1 MIIMKMARTAA
12 SLLIMLSVL
21 SASLAISYGVEGEE
35 EIVRDEFAS
44 MAVTRTYVRDNLGGG
59 EFIGLRSP
67 DGNSMIGVLFGTD
80 ENPNFVH
87 VVSLYTRYL
96 GMVDV
101 YDDDG
106 KKLQSDRAIP
116 VKTIYSQKFN
126 MIYEFNDVNGDGA
139 WDSRRL
145 EARGEEEAV
154 DGPDEVPLNEP
165 VYKKASLK
173 AAWTPTDIVI
183 EELDNDTITWS
194 VKLST
199 TALRYVTPL
208 LEVPITRDTVVD
220 RIELTFHF
228 SLTMEAVE
236 MDMPIYRVTAS
247 SGSETERVLRSD
259 PDGQR
264 SYRGTSLSA
273 GTKYDQMIRGWD
285 FSPRNRNPALL
296 LSTEI
301 IFATDYMSRVYEW
314 LEQEMLSEIGRGV
327 ISFKTS
333 DGGRTLGED
342 DSVEYEG
349 DDGVI
354 SETIQD
360 PKVVTENQLSI
371 SDTWNRVGRLTW
383 VSEVEVDGRVD
394 EAHFQIFMARRV
406 SHQTAGGAV
415 FKGIGIIAGFSF
427 PGGREIFHDPTYEI
441 TSFTP
446 EGTEGPTDVLL
457 TRAVIL
463 IAGVSIMVISLLVG
477 ALLLAAVIGKRG
489 KGEPHVER
497 TPEDEEEYYGSF
509 YMDDSSGKG

>member
-1 MIIMKMARTAA
+1 MQIVRTAV

-21 SASLAISYGVEGEE
+21 SASLAISYGVEGAEV
-35 EIVRDEFAS
+35 IARDEFAS
-44 MAVTRTYVRDNLGGG
+44 LAVTRTDVQGIMGGG
-59 EFIGLRSP
+59 EFIGIHSP
-67 DGNSMIGVLFGTD
+67 EGNSMIGVLFGTE

-96 GMVDV
+96 GMADV
-101 YDDDG
+101 YDEG
-106 KKLQSDRAIP
+106 GQKLQSDRAIP

-126 MIYEFNDVNGDGA
+126 MIYEFNDVNGDGT
-139 WDSRRL
+139 WDSRRS
-145 EARGEEEAV
+145 EARGEEDAV
-154 DGPDEVPLNEP
+154 DGSDEVPLFEP

-173 AAWTPTDIVI
+173 AAWTPTDIAM
-183 EELDNDTITWS
+183 EELDNGTITWS

-199 TALRYVTPL
+199 TALGYVTPL
-208 LEVPITRDTVVD
+208 LEVPIMRDAVVD
-220 RIELTFHF
+220 RVELTFHF
-228 SLTMEAVE
+228 SLTRENVE
-236 MDMPIYRVTAS
+236 MDVPVYRVTVS
-247 SGSETERVLRSD
+247 SEPGDDRVLK
-259 PDGQR
+259 PEGQR
-264 SYRGTSLSA
+264 IYRGTSLSA

-301 IFATDYMSRVYEW
+301 IFATNCNRMVYEW
-314 LEQEMLSEIGRGV
+314 MDLEMLSELGRGV
-327 ISFKTS
+327 ASYRTS
-333 DGGRTLGED
+333 EGSRTLGED

-354 SETIQD
+354 SEAIQD

-383 VSEVEVDGRVD
+383 VSEVEVDGRVE
-394 EAHFQIFMARRV
+394 EARFQVFMARRV

-415 FKGIGIIAGFSF
+415 FRGIGIIAGFSF

-441 TSFTP
+441 SSFTP
-446 EGTEGPTDVLL
+446 EGKEGPTNVLL
-457 TRAVIL
+457 TRLAIM
-463 IAGVSIMVISLLVG
+463 IAAVSIVMISLLMGV
-477 ALLLAAVIGKRG
+477 LLVVAASGKRG

-509 YMDDSSGKG
+509 YMDDNSGKG